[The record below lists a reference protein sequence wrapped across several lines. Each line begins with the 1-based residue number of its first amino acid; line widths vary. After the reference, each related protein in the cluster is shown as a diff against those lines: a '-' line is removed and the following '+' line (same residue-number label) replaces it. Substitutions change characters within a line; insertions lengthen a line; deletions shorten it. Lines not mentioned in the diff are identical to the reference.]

1 MESVSL
7 SKIINDV
14 RVILDQNRDDYT
26 QLNVGEYTLE
36 LNEVIVKGVIPAAQW
51 AHMNAPISKLK
62 GVAFPD
68 TGTIGNALQLP
79 DDFMRLVSVR
89 VSNWKRALNSYY
101 AEDDPYV
108 SQILSGYAG
117 LMPTYN
123 KPAMVLRQGDDRHL
137 LLYPYAD
144 DESSDSD
151 ESTAT
156 EDDCVE
162 YAYYIPL
169 PQIEGLDESSDDESS
184 DDNPYDNATIDL
196 EPAVYQAFLYY
207 LAYLTKLTY
216 NEDNKFAERAQ
227 ALL

>member
-62 GVAFPD
+62 GVTFPD
-68 TGTIGNALQLP
+68 ITTIGNVLQLP

-123 KPAMVLRQGDDRHL
+123 KPAMVCVRRTTGISCSIPMLMTSPAIPMKARLQRMIMLNMHITYLYRKLKDWMRAVMMSQVMTTLMTMLR
-137 LLYPYAD
+137 
-144 DESSDSD
+144 
-151 ESTAT
+151 
-156 EDDCVE
+156 
-162 YAYYIPL
+162 
-169 PQIEGLDESSDDESS
+169 
-184 DDNPYDNATIDL
+184 
-196 EPAVYQAFLYY
+196 
-207 LAYLTKLTY
+207 
-216 NEDNKFAERAQ
+216 
-227 ALL
+227 